1 MIIYLSGPITGSQN
15 YRQEFS
21 EAKAFWIRRG
31 FEVIN
36 PVELD
41 AILPGSIIRGAA
53 QKLYGI
59 EYEKIMDVDLALLR
73 MCDAVGFLR
82 GWEKSKGAMT
92 EYQMAKI
99 TRKSIFTQG
108 KCGWEEDLTA
118 YFEDYPEEEE
128 GPLPFDE

>member
-41 AILPGSIIRGAA
+41 AILPASIIRGATE
-53 QKLYGI
+53 KHYGE
-59 EYEKIMDVDLALLR
+59 EYHKIMDVDLALLR

-82 GWEKSKGAMT
+82 GWEESRGAVQEDHT
-92 EYQMAKI
+92 AKI
-99 TRKSIFTQG
+99 TRKKIFTQG
-108 KCGWEEDLTA
+108 KCGWEEDLMA
-118 YFEDYPEEEE
+118 YFSGFPEEE
-128 GPLPFDE
+128 GLLPFDE

>member
-21 EAKAFWIRRG
+21 EAKAFWVRRG

-41 AILPGSIIRGAA
+41 AILPASIIRGATE
-53 QKLYGI
+53 KPYGE
-59 EYEKIMDVDLALLR
+59 EYEKIMRVDLVLLE

-82 GWEKSKGAMT
+82 GWEKSKGAEA
-92 EYQMAKI
+92 EYTVAKAI
-99 TRKSIFTQG
+99 RKPIFTQG

-118 YFEDYPEEEE
+118 YFEDDPEEE